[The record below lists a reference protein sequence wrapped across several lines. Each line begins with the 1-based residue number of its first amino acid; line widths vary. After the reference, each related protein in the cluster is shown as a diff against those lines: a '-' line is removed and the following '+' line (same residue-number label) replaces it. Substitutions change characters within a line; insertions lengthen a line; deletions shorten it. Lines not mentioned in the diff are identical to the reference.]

1 MKKILLL
8 ALVLLFSLNGFAQL
22 SADEVEYIQSIFG
35 MEKRAAIEE
44 MLDPDKNADS
54 FWKLYDQ
61 YELERKDLGKNRIDL
76 LEQYAENY
84 ESMSNED
91 VDNLIKESM
100 DLSMKTDK
108 LINKYYKKIKNEV
121 GSVPAAQFYQIEHY
135 LLSEIRAAILGEM
148 DLIEAVKQ

>member
-44 MLDPDKNADS
+44 MLDPDENADS

-76 LEQYAENY
+76 LEKYAENY